1 MNNKGFSLVELIVT
15 IAIMAVLVGV
25 IAPQFIRY
33 IEKTSEPSDVQ
44 NFDSLKETVETYYA
58 DKQIEPERWTVVQDG
73 TSKNTIISDMT
84 PLTEAGI
91 NSVVLKSSKWRGVK
105 LVYTSV
111 TNTWEVDGSAEWFNA
126 DGSLV
131 TSGD

>member
-33 IEKTSEPSDVQ
+33 IEKTREASDVQ
-44 NFDSLKETVETYYA
+44 NFDGLKETVETYYA

>member
-33 IEKTSEPSDVQ
+33 IEKTREASDVQ

-73 TSKNTIISDMT
+73 TSQNTIISDMT

-91 NSVVLKSSKWRGVK
+91 NSVVFKSSKWRGVK

>member
-1 MNNKGFSLVELIVT
+1 MNNKGFSLIELIVT

-33 IEKTSEPSDVQ
+33 VEKTREASDVQ

-73 TSKNTIISDMT
+73 TSQNTIISDMT
-84 PLTEAGI
+84 PLTDAGI
-91 NSVVLKSSKWRGVK
+91 GSVVLKSSKWRGVK

-111 TNTWEVDGSAEWFNA
+111 TNTWEVEGAAEWFNA

-131 TSGD
+131 TSGN

>member
-33 IEKTSEPSDVQ
+33 IEKTREASDVQ

>member
-33 IEKTSEPSDVQ
+33 IEKTREASDVQ

-73 TSKNTIISDMT
+73 TSQNTIISDMT

-111 TNTWEVDGSAEWFNA
+111 TNTWEIEGSAEWFNA

-131 TSGD
+131 TSGN